1 MTLEIPQA
9 MAQQKAE
16 AQAMEIQ
23 LRIIA
28 VQAACG
34 CAKPGEPLKTT
45 QERITALSK
54 YLFSGKV

>member
-1 MTLEIPQA
+1 